1 MSGPQQV
8 PPSNT
13 LPRVRNKVSQKA
25 VRPDEEQK
33 VIDEQA
39 GVENMEQDEE
49 SEDVQLEE
57 GELVT
62 SKTSDEG
69 NDEDGEDEVP
79 QRVGKGEGVGRM
91 RDVGDP
97 RLPSRKEVEEHYLT
111 HVPYRNWCPHC
122 VRGRG
127 KDLDHRKAVEGNR
140 RMREFSFDYC
150 FPGDEKGARITVLV
164 GRERVT
170 GMTMASVVPAKGT
183 SGQFAAMKVLDFI
196 KECGAAET
204 EKILKTDQEPAIE
217 ALMADVVKTRGA
229 AITVLEKSPVGSSG
243 SNGVVESGVQSVE
256 GLIRTLRSACQE
268 RMDTRIK
275 LEEKIVI
282 FMAEYAAYLINRLEV
297 GKDGKTAYERCRGG
311 HRVW

>member
-1 MSGPQQV
+1 MCWTRASSGRGRLSEGRLERATASTTSEHV
-8 PPSNT
+8 AAGWE
-13 LPRVRNKVSQKA
+13 QKR

-33 VIDEQA
+33 AIDELA

-49 SEDVQLEE
+49 GEDVQLEE
-57 GELVT
+57 GDFVT

-79 QRVGKGEGVGRM
+79 QRVGRDEGVGRM
-91 RDVGDP
+91 RNIGDP
-97 RLPSRKEVEEHYLT
+97 GCRAVEEHYLT

-127 KDLDHRKAVEGNR
+127 NDLDHRKAVEGNR
-140 RMREFSFDYC
+140 RMREFSFEYC

-170 GMTMASVVPAKGT
+170 GMTMASVVPVKGT

-204 EKILKTDQEPAIE
+204 EIILKADQEPAIE

-256 GLIRTLRSACQE
+256 G
-268 RMDTRIK
+268 
-275 LEEKIVI
+275 
-282 FMAEYAAYLINRLEV
+282 
-297 GKDGKTAYERCRGG
+297 
-311 HRVW
+311 